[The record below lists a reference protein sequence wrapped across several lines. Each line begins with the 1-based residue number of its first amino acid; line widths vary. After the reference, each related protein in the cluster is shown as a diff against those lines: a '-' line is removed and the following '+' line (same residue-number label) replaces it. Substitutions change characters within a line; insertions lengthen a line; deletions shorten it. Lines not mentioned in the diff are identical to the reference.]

1 MLPNEKTSASLKGT
15 SMERSKAIE
24 LFLNRFF
31 GRTSEDL
38 FELIDGISVM
48 QKRNR
53 KEVLFLEGDEGS
65 AVYFLVAGR
74 VKLYRANEEGKE
86 AVIRFVQPGEF
97 FAEILLELR
106 NRYPVNA
113 VALEDCELLLIDVHR
128 LFDRIQQT
136 PGLAMA
142 LIGKLSQRISYLL
155 GRVEQLAIA
164 DVQERFVRYLRVLDE
179 THQTGVVFLPAPKRE
194 IALLL
199 GTTPE
204 TFSRLLRKLS
214 EAKMIRASGK
224 TIHLL
229 QSFKQLTE
237 DASLE

>member
-1 MLPNEKTSASLKGT
+1 
-15 SMERSKAIE
+15 MERSTAIE
-24 LFLNRFF
+24 LFLKRFF
-31 GRTSEDL
+31 GRTGDDL
-38 FELIDGISVM
+38 FDLIDGISVM
-48 QKRNR
+48 QKRGK
-53 KEVLFLEGDEGS
+53 KEVLFLEGEEGS
-65 AVYFLVAGR
+65 AVHFLASGR

-128 LFDRIQQT
+128 LFEKIQKT

-142 LIGKLSQRISYLL
+142 LIGALSHRISYLL
-155 GRVEQLAIA
+155 NRVEQLAIA
-164 DVQERFVRYLRVLDE
+164 DVQERFIRYLRALDQ
-179 THQTGVVFLPAPKRE
+179 THRTGMVFLPAPKRE

-204 TFSRLLRKLS
+204 TFSRLLKKLS
-214 EAKMIRASGK
+214 EEKLIRVSGK
-224 TIHLL
+224 TIQLL
-229 QSFKQLTE
+229 AGFEQLVE
-237 DASLE
+237 RPE

>member
-1 MLPNEKTSASLKGT
+1 
-15 SMERSKAIE
+15 MERSKAIE
-24 LFLNRFF
+24 LFLKRFF

-38 FELIDGISVM
+38 YELIDGISAT
-48 QKRNR
+48 QKRNK

-65 AVYFLVAGR
+65 AVHFLVKGK

-86 AVIRFVQPGEF
+86 AVIRFILPGEF
-97 FAEILLELR
+97 FAEILLDLG

-128 LFDRIQQT
+128 LFERIQQS

-155 GRVEQLAIA
+155 NRVEQLAIA
-164 DVQERFVRYLRVLDE
+164 DVQERFIRYLRILDK
-179 THQTGVVFLPAPKRE
+179 THRTGVVFLPAPKRE

-204 TFSRLLRKLS
+204 TFSRLLKKLS
-214 EAKMIRASGK
+214 EEKLIRASGK
-224 TIHLL
+224 SIQLL
-229 QSFKQLTE
+229 PEFMRLTAE
-237 DASLE
+237 AEG